1 MNTALIP
8 WSRFRRSGNT
18 MSARGRM
25 FGMPYAPLHMELDR
39 LFDGLFGV
47 AHPKDAAAEKQPG
60 RSVIRPSLDISG
72 DDKQYFITVELPG
85 VDENDL
91 RVELEGG
98 SLRIIGEKKNECEEK
113 NSGDDGENGRSYYRI
128 ERSYG
133 SFERI
138 LALPEDVDTAGIQAA
153 HVNGVLTVT
162 LPRKEA
168 GQSESKRIAITKV

>member
-8 WSRFRRSGNT
+8 WNRFRRSGNT
-18 MSARGRM
+18 IPARGRM
-25 FGMPYAPLHMELDR
+25 FGVSYAPLHMELDR
-39 LFDGLFGV
+39 LFDNLFGV
-47 AHPKDAAAEKQPG
+47 THSKDAVAEKQAG
-60 RSVIRPSLDISG
+60 RSVIRPNLDISG
-72 DDKQYFITVELPG
+72 DDKQYIITVELPG

-98 SLRIIGEKKNECEEK
+98 SLRLVGEKKCGHKEK
-113 NSGDDGENGRSYYRI
+113 NSGEVGEKGRSYYRI

-153 HVNGVLTVT
+153 HTNGVLTVT

-168 GQSESKRIAITKV
+168 EQPESKRIAITKA